1 MYYVNI
7 RNVDE
12 IPYRQKFQHNK
23 HDFIFII
30 WIEWSLTDRFFFSSP
45 DTVDKLNSVF
55 ELSIAPQ
62 LTILESAQYIQR
74 WIMSDMGISST
85 VVLNLYV
92 FNVLYMY
99 EEF

>member
-1 MYYVNI
+1 MI
-7 RNVDE
+7 
-12 IPYRQKFQHNK
+12 
-23 HDFIFII
+23 
-30 WIEWSLTDRFFFSSP
+30 TDGQIFFFSSP

-92 FNVLYMY
+92 FVVLYMY